1 MVFAFACS
9 LSFWSGNTHPVA
21 QVPQVVAHASE
32 NGGFDVILMDITM
45 ARVSGDAACAALRAA
60 GCQIPVIAVSGNL
73 EAPDYVRRYGFSAML
88 GKPFT
93 QEQLREALQVYVPP
107 RHA

>member
-1 MVFAFACS
+1 
-9 LSFWSGNTHPVA
+9 
-21 QVPQVVAHASE
+21 
-32 NGGFDVILMDITM
+32 M